1 MERAPGPGH
10 TQGAREEQ
18 GKSPRASGSDTL
30 TFDMFIEILLRR
42 LQEVTI
48 FVGGNLRAS
57 KPCCIAIS
65 LVRSAVAQYPSKAG
79 YLCLAHSSEALQALP
94 TPCGCGWG
102 VCILP
107 TGLGCFVVL
116 PLRTVAAGR
125 AGPPPLPAYCHWA
138 HHL

>member
-10 TQGAREEQ
+10 IQGAREEQ

-48 FVGGNLRAS
+48 FVGGNIRAS

-79 YLCLAHSSEALQALP
+79 YLSLVHYVRLSRLYLLP
-94 TPCGCGWG
+94 VAVAG
-102 VCILP
+102 VFVFCQQDW
-107 TGLGCFVVL
+107 VVL
-116 PLRTVAAGR
+116 
-125 AGPPPLPAYCHWA
+125 
-138 HHL
+138 